1 MSLVDAYTSLVKY
14 RGLSVDVA
22 MAVHSV
28 LLRAHDTMG
37 SSCMGFMPLST
48 PSLPAPDDVVAVRR
62 ARSYAMDVARYLR
75 ALERCSKLYES
86 LSRLGSEAWDSFYL
100 YHLADIAS
108 TRLSGAYVVGV
119 KFDQRLL
126 DTITLD
132 LKEIELSI
140 YNIVAK
146 ARWAL
151 NPLIAAY
158 EYSPAY
164 RAIVDALRSEGYL
177 IEDTLNAIALVEIP
191 RLNEELLKWVK
202 SEGRILQVVLRPLA
216 KRKAIGRALRA
227 KADPEA
233 AGGRVLKRLE
243 RILGP
248 RLLSRLPAI
257 LASEKASTTKNMI
270 LCIIAKE
277 AADCSSLYPYLLAS
291 PKPLSLIKSLW
302 RPPKCPYPGFTW
314 PLERVFREH
323 IAGNTI
329 EGIADAIK
337 PVVETAS
344 GGRIE
349 IPDSVI
355 NKYTSIVTTIALN
368 LLKPGHRNKIL

>member
-1 MSLVDAYTSLVKY
+1 MSLVDAYASLVKY

-132 LKEIELSI
+132 LKEVELSI
-140 YNIVAK
+140 Y
-146 ARWAL
+146 R
-151 NPLIAAY
+151 
-158 EYSPAY
+158 
-164 RAIVDALRSEGYL
+164 G
-177 IEDTLNAIALVEIP
+177 
-191 RLNEELLKWVK
+191 
-202 SEGRILQVVLRPLA
+202 
-216 KRKAIGRALRA
+216 
-227 KADPEA
+227 
-233 AGGRVLKRLE
+233 
-243 RILGP
+243 
-248 RLLSRLPAI
+248 
-257 LASEKASTTKNMI
+257 
-270 LCIIAKE
+270 
-277 AADCSSLYPYLLAS
+277 
-291 PKPLSLIKSLW
+291 
-302 RPPKCPYPGFTW
+302 
-314 PLERVFREH
+314 
-323 IAGNTI
+323 
-329 EGIADAIK
+329 
-337 PVVETAS
+337 
-344 GGRIE
+344 
-349 IPDSVI
+349 
-355 NKYTSIVTTIALN
+355 
-368 LLKPGHRNKIL
+368 